1 MNNQPT
7 EQHWQVLV
15 LLLKNI
21 AAEKGITREQIA
33 EKTGMKA
40 SSISRIFSL
49 RYRVTLANFIA
60 IAQAVGVNFYF
71 ESKDSESDLN
81 IAFERAM
88 EQLGRRPDKLPKN

>member
-1 MNNQPT
+1 MINESND
-7 EQHWQVLV
+7 QHWKVLV
-15 LLLKNI
+15 LLVKEI
-21 AAEKGITREQIA
+21 AKEKKITHKDIA

-71 ESKDSESDLN
+71 EAQDSKTDLPRCSKAGTN
-81 IAFERAM
+81 NVRIRSSV
-88 EQLGRRPDKLPKN
+88 